1 VLAVPGPITSP
12 RSAGT
17 NRLIQD
23 GARLVQSAEEVRAEL
38 GLGAAAR
45 AETQLRLAELMPLDP
60 DEQAVVSRLAAEPL
74 LTDDLA
80 HALGRPIQ
88 ELQATLT
95 MLELKGHVRQ
105 VAGLNYLIHP

>member
-1 VLAVPGPITSP
+1 VLAVPGPISSP
-12 RSAGT
+12 RSVGT

-23 GARLVQSAEEVRAEL
+23 GARLIQSADEVAAEL
-38 GLGAAAR
+38 GLRTATQREA
-45 AETQLRLAELMPLDP
+45 QLRLADLMPLEP
-60 DEQAVVSRLAAEPL
+60 DEQAVVARLAAEPL